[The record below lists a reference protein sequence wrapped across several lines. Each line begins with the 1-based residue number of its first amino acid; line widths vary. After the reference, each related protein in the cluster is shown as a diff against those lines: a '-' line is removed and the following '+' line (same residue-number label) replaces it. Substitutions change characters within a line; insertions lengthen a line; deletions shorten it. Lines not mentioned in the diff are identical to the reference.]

1 MIPIFME
8 ARKPLRLQHLVSTE
22 HFQFVVNFLT
32 LRHVIDTFVLQI
44 QDKINFWGIED
55 LIKKDNKKKSG
66 KMNCA

>member
-1 MIPIFME
+1 ME
-8 ARKPLRLQHLVSTE
+8 ARKPLRLQYLVSIE

-55 LIKKDNKKKSG
+55 LIKKIIQKKSG